1 MTGAWTSDLSLAAGE
16 SSPGV
21 AALWARARIADL
33 LDKER
38 RGADASETRASIVD
52 TAIAHHLVSKH
63 TSLVAVDKTPVRLAG
78 DALTREQV
86 PNLMA
91 HGQSSR
97 AIFGFPA
104 TATNGPA
111 LRKEGL
117 LTLLAAMLIL
127 VMSAW
132 QRKVHRGLAH

>member
-1 MTGAWTSDLSLAAGE
+1 M
-16 SSPGV
+16 
-21 AALWARARIADL
+21 
-33 LDKER
+33 
-38 RGADASETRASIVD
+38 
-52 TAIAHHLVSKH
+52 
-63 TSLVAVDKTPVRLAG
+63 RLAG

>member
-1 MTGAWTSDLSLAAGE
+1 
-16 SSPGV
+16 V

-38 RGADASETRASIVD
+38 RGASADEIRDEIVK
-52 TAIAHHLVSKH
+52 TALMHHLVSKH
-63 TSLVAVDKTPVRLAG
+63 TSLVAVDKTPSRLAG
-78 DALTREQV
+78 DPLRKDQV

-104 TATNGPA
+104 TATDGPA
-111 LRKEGL
+111 LRKSGL

-132 QRKVHRGLAH
+132 QRKVHRGLAR